1 MVLTEPAPNSCR
13 GPYPLAACGISYYEA
28 GRDGSRKTGNGKRV
42 AQSPDAATQPA
53 ANARPD
59 AVPGGNAQQARAPK
73 LFRQA
78 RCPALCYHPPVHGTV
93 YREHRLSATEPGR
106 KARPRSKPMATRK
119 RAPAKR
125 SPPRGRAVRFAWQPA
140 LIVSIEVAALTGAA
154 LIMIIA
160 ALGRTA
166 ERFAGTGLMS
176 SLLPFAAMVLGLAL
190 ATAIGLKGWRLA
202 RARLLTLKPYLPA
215 VAACLLAAWAGWF
228 ASRDAFYHQLTNF
241 RTLVGGPAEAERT
254 TIAHQVFAAYRR
266 ADLYQYQL
274 MWDRARTFI
283 PHIQDA
289 AKVYGIDEDVLV
301 GVGATE
307 SSFRP
312 RDSKDGGRGLFQ
324 ITAPPKSALA
334 EARQHLDTSA
344 VDLRDHRHN
353 TFVAAATLS
362 HYLEEMKGDLF
373 LGLLAYN
380 IGPRNGGLLSIM
392 TQYHARDFVTI
403 QPYLQ
408 HLPRDYPVR
417 VLTAA
422 LAYRLWR
429 TEGKLPKY
437 EEGNNASH
445 IQKVGIPGLG

>member
-1 MVLTEPAPNSCR
+1 
-13 GPYPLAACGISYYEA
+13 
-28 GRDGSRKTGNGKRV
+28 
-42 AQSPDAATQPA
+42 
-53 ANARPD
+53 
-59 AVPGGNAQQARAPK
+59 
-73 LFRQA
+73 
-78 RCPALCYHPPVHGTV
+78 
-93 YREHRLSATEPGR
+93 
-106 KARPRSKPMATRK
+106 MATRK
-119 RAPAKR
+119 RSPVKRPAIR
-125 SPPRGRAVRFAWQPA
+125 NASGRVTWQHT
-140 LIVSIEVAALTGAA
+140 LILGVEVAALTAAA
-154 LIMIIA
+154 LILIIA

-166 ERFAGTGLMS
+166 ERFAGTGLLS
-176 SLLPFAAMVLGLAL
+176 SLLPFAAIVLGLAL
-190 ATAIGLKGWRLA
+190 ATTLVLKGWLA
-202 RARLLTLKPYLPA
+202 CRAWLLTLKPFLPA
-215 VAACLLAAWAGWF
+215 LAASILALWTAWF
-228 ASRDAFYHQLTNF
+228 AAQDAFYRQLSNF
-241 RTLVGGPAEAERT
+241 RTLVGGTAEAERT

-274 MWDRARTFI
+274 MWERSRTFLPVI
-283 PHIQDA
+283 KEA
-289 AKVYGIDEDVLV
+289 AKVYSVDEDVLV
-301 GVGATE
+301 GVGAAE

-324 ITAPPKSALA
+324 ITAPPKTALA
-334 EARQHLDTSA
+334 EARKHLDAAA

-362 HYLEEMKGDLF
+362 HYLAEMKGDLF

-392 TQYHARDFVTI
+392 SQYHARDFVTI

-437 EEGNNASH
+437 EEGSNAVH
-445 IQKVGIPGLG
+445 IQRVGIPGLG